1 VAGSRSGIGGTSTS
15 PAPRLPRLDRLL
27 VPRREP
33 RLVDRLPVGDDG
45 PEAADDREP
54 GPDRPDG
61 PDPPD
66 GPDGPERPDG
76 PVVAG
81 LAAEAA
87 TAGAVAAAIPHTLQY
102 PSSIV
107 PVHPGVRAQDVT
119 GTPAVVPDG

>member
-1 VAGSRSGIGGTSTS
+1 M
-15 PAPRLPRLDRLL
+15 DRLL

-45 PEAADDREP
+45 PEAPDDREP
-54 GPDRPDG
+54 GPDG
-61 PDPPD
+61 PDR
-66 GPDGPERPDG
+66 PDGPERPDGPDG

-81 LAAEAA
+81 LAA
-87 TAGAVAAAIPHTLQY
+87 AGAEAGAAAIPHTLQY

-107 PVHPGVRAQDVT
+107 PVHPGVRVQDVT

>member
-1 VAGSRSGIGGTSTS
+1 
-15 PAPRLPRLDRLL
+15 LPRLDRLL

-33 RLVDRLPVGDDG
+33 RPVDRLPVEDDG
-45 PEAADDREP
+45 PGVPDDREP
-54 GPDRPDG
+54 GPDGPERPDG
-61 PDPPD
+61 
-66 GPDGPERPDG
+66 PDG

-87 TAGAVAAAIPHTLQY
+87 TTGAGAAAIPHTSQY

-107 PVHPGVRAQDVT
+107 PAHPGVRVQDVM

>member
-1 VAGSRSGIGGTSTS
+1 MS

-45 PEAADDREP
+45 PENPDDREP
-54 GPDRPDG
+54 GPDR
-61 PDPPD
+61 
-66 GPDGPERPDG
+66 RDG

-81 LAAEAA
+81 LAAAAAA
-87 TAGAVAAAIPHTLQY
+87 TGAGAAAIPHTLQY

-107 PVHPGVRAQDVT
+107 PVHPGVRVQDVM
-119 GTPAVVPDG
+119 GTPPVVPDG

>member
-1 VAGSRSGIGGTSTS
+1 MS

-33 RLVDRLPVGDDG
+33 RLVDRLPVEDDG
-45 PEAADDREP
+45 PEVPDDREP
-54 GPDRPDG
+54 GPDGPDGPDNERPNGPERPDG
-61 PDPPD
+61 PD
-66 GPDGPERPDG
+66 GPDG

-87 TAGAVAAAIPHTLQY
+87 ATGAGAAAIPHTLQY

-107 PVHPGVRAQDVT
+107 PVHPAVRVQDVM
-119 GTPAVVPDG
+119 GTPVAVPGG

>member
-1 VAGSRSGIGGTSTS
+1 MS

-33 RLVDRLPVGDDG
+33 RPVDRLPVGDDG
-45 PEAADDREP
+45 DPPEVPDSREP
-54 GPDRPDG
+54 G
-61 PDPPD
+61 PD
-66 GPDGPERPDG
+66 GPDGPERPDGPDG

-87 TAGAVAAAIPHTLQY
+87 TTGAGAAAIPHTSQY

-107 PVHPGVRAQDVT
+107 PAHPGVRVQDVM

>member
-33 RLVDRLPVGDDG
+33 RLVDRLPVGEDG

-54 GPDRPDG
+54 GPDGPDRPDG
-61 PDPPD
+61 PE
-66 GPDGPERPDG
+66 GPERPDG
-76 PVVAG
+76 PDGPAVAG
-81 LAAEAA
+81 LTAEAA
-87 TAGAVAAAIPHTLQY
+87 ATGAGAAAIPHTLQY

-107 PVHPGVRAQDVT
+107 PVHPGVRVQDVT

>member
-1 VAGSRSGIGGTSTS
+1 M
-15 PAPRLPRLDRLL
+15 DRLL

-45 PEAADDREP
+45 PEAPDDREP
-54 GPDRPDG
+54 GPDGPDRPDG
-61 PDPPD
+61 PERPD
-66 GPDGPERPDG
+66 GPDGPDRPDG

-81 LAAEAA
+81 LAAAA
-87 TAGAVAAAIPHTLQY
+87 AGAGAAAIPHTLQY

-107 PVHPGVRAQDVT
+107 PVHPGVRVQDVT